1 MMRMERMTAMETW
14 RDKRAVFGVKKKTK
28 KGMGGGDIKKRMADE
43 KRGDET
49 LLQYIQKTAQ
59 AKCIKGYG
67 NTKIKTLPTCIIRGS

>member
-14 RDKRAVFGVKKKTK
+14 RDKIWCKRRQKR
-28 KGMGGGDIKKRMADE
+28 GMGGDIKKPMAHE
-43 KRGDET
+43 KRRDET

-67 NTKIKTLPTCIIRGS
+67 NTKIKTLPTCIVRGS